1 MAKTVTIN
9 GVSYQNVPYIN
20 VPLTGGG
27 GNAKFYETSS
37 ADIDASKVLNGYKA
51 YGANGEITGTATQPQ
66 VSQDSTTKVLT
77 IQ

>member
-9 GVSYQNVPYIN
+9 GVSYQNVPSVTI
-20 VPLTGGG
+20 PLSG
-27 GNAKFYETSS
+27 GNGNATFYETSS
-37 ADIDASKVLNGYKA
+37 ATIDASKVLNGYVG
-51 YGANGEITGTATQPQ
+51 YGASGAVTGTATQPQ